1 MKLSNQDSMHA
12 KHNIKPLSSLD
23 DSVLMQKIQEGQT
36 EKLGLL
42 FERYNQRLY
51 GFFMRL
57 TRGDISLSQDLVQ
70 NTFFRVLKYKKSYK
84 TDKKFSTWIYQVARN
99 VFYDQCK
106 KGGKENSVDDFKGNE
121 PTTEMKTPFVETD
134 ERLELLRIALAELP
148 EDKREIIVLSRY
160 EGLRYKEIG
169 EILDCSETAVKVKA
183 HRAMKQ
189 LKSIYARIEKSR
201 AV

>member
-1 MKLSNQDSMHA
+1 MHA
-12 KHNIKPLSSLD
+12 QHKIKPMNSLE
-23 DSVLMQKIQEGQT
+23 DSVLMTKLQDGQT

-42 FERYNQRLY
+42 FERYNKRLY

-57 TRGDISLSQDLVQ
+57 TRGDMSLSEDLVQ
-70 NTFFRVLKYKKSYK
+70 NTFFRILKYKKSYNPE
-84 TDKKFSTWIYQVARN
+84 KKFSTWIYQIARN

-106 KGGKENSVDDFKGNE
+106 KGSKESSVEDFKSNE
-121 PTTEMKTPFVETD
+121 PTVEMKSPFQERD
-134 ERLELLRIALAELP
+134 ERLELLRIAMSELP
-148 EDKREIIVLSRY
+148 DDKREILVLSRY

-183 HRAMKQ
+183 HRAMKE
-189 LKSIYARIEKSR
+189 LKNIYAKIEQSR